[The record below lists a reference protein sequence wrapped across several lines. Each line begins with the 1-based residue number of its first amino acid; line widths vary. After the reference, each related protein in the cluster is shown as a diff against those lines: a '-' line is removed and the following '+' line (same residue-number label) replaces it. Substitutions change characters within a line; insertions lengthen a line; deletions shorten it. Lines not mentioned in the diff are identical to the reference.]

1 MAHSARAR
9 ARVRSCAFSSGQK
22 LPVARAAWSTCLSE
36 AWTKEP
42 AHCQREES
50 FFRTY
55 SSRTA
60 VPGAAS
66 QPPQLP

>member
-1 MAHSARAR
+1 M
-9 ARVRSCAFSSGQK
+9 
-22 LPVARAAWSTCLSE
+22 ARAASSMRFSE
-36 AWTKEP
+36 AWTTEP

-50 FFRTY
+50 FFSTY

-60 VPGAAS
+60 VPCSAS